1 MNGSRNAITNMVV
14 HNETSLNLNR
24 CKSELGP
31 IEIWIAAVAAIVVV
45 IACLV
50 WVISRHVN
58 DTKQQDETGYQFG
71 QTIFVASKSHFIIPS
86 MCSSHFVFVMSSC
99 REKLTRRRLHSEGD
113 ARWSLII
120 ILSTP
125 VVSHTLIGC
134 CHFVCF
140 CCLSACFPVN
150 HFLCRWSFKLICQ
163 ILPYLS

>member
-1 MNGSRNAITNMVV
+1 MNGSSNAVTNIVV

-71 QTIFVASKSHFIIPS
+71 QTIFVASKSHFIILS
-86 MCSSHFVFVMSSC
+86 MCSSHYVFVMSSC
-99 REKLTRRRLHSEGD
+99 REKLTRCRLHSEGD
-113 ARWSLII
+113 AR
-120 ILSTP
+120 
-125 VVSHTLIGC
+125 
-134 CHFVCF
+134 
-140 CCLSACFPVN
+140 
-150 HFLCRWSFKLICQ
+150 
-163 ILPYLS
+163 